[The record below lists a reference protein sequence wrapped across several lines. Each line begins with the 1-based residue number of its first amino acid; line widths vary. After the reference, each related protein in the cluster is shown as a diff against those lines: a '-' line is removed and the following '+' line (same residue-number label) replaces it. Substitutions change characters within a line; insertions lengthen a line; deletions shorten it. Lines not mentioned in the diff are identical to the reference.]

1 MIDRRCCRA
10 LPGALALL
18 VLLAAG
24 PAAAGRNVWTPV
36 GPDGTAVWALAVD
49 PAAPLTAYV
58 STARGTFKTADGT
71 HWLPILPVSTT
82 ALAVDPRTPSVVYV
96 ADRDDDDWGGA
107 VWRSADGGQTW
118 EAPVPLP
125 GIDSPRRLAV
135 DAEGTVYLI
144 DSYKAVAISRDGGTT
159 WTRAEVEHPLT
170 HAFAVDGSR
179 PGRLCAGA
187 YRGVQCSTDGGATW
201 TFLAFGSGDAD
212 EAADVTAIAF
222 HPDEG
227 GLIFAGTYDG
237 GLLRTRDGGQSWE
250 RIDAAL
256 PAGAMRSL
264 AVDVRT
270 GVVYVGTSQGVFES
284 ADRGDS
290 WTATALDAHTVSM
303 LAAEGTGPTLYA
315 AIGSSGLLRSDD
327 GGASFGRASSGLG
340 SDWGHLAVA
349 ATGTLHVGADG
360 VFTSSDGGTRWSLSA
375 SGLRDSRISAMAAH
389 PHDPQRLFVG
399 TLRGVFESRD
409 GGHTWQATGLQ
420 QEPAPYSFSTE
431 VRALA
436 IDPVHS
442 DRLYAGTWNAL
453 FISDDGGATWRRNET
468 FPLRGFSVSAIG
480 IDPRR
485 PQTVYVASDTD
496 WRCGLFRSPDGG
508 ATWRHICPDGASVEA
523 LAVDPH
529 TSGTLYAQLDFGS
542 RSRPARRDEWR
553 ENGLYK
559 STDSGR
565 TWTRLPLR
573 WTTVRA
579 VAVDPHAR
587 GHVYAA
593 TYRET
598 YRSEDG
604 GRTWEL
610 FTAGLPSWGGGHQ
623 FAFGAGPGRVY
634 LTTDSGVFGIERV
647 PLCRGDCDGDGV
659 VGVAEIVA
667 AVAESLDGSAACPG
681 ADADGSGQVD
691 IAELIAAVRAALQ
704 GCLPLRV
711 PAYASPIVGAAAE
724 TAPLALFPGDADGD
738 GHLDVLAADDAG
750 VTTWLGDGLGRFTA
764 GPRFVLDQVTDA
776 KAGDWDG
783 DGRPD
788 LLVVTHAEEDW
799 PNPLLHVLLNAG
811 DGQFTEHATYRLA
824 EPTAYSF
831 SFATADLDGDG
842 VPDLVASD
850 GNGSVDVRLGAGDGT
865 FAAAQRY
872 ATGCDEVEHSCPEG
886 AAVGDV
892 TGDGRIDVVLSSAV
906 LPGGGDGT
914 LGAARPGGHGWYRAD
929 LGDLDA
935 DGALDAALVAGPGV
949 LVRLGAG
956 DGTFAPVQ
964 VFATGGECRAST
976 IADLNNDG
984 APDVL
989 CGSAQ
994 FADEAPHADPRLHY
1008 ALNDGAAVFAPPAGL
1023 PAPFPP
1029 AAVTV
1034 ADVDADG
1041 LPDVIAASGCREWDP
1056 PACDRTATGLAVWLA
1071 R

>member
-1 MIDRRCCRA
+1 M
-10 LPGALALL
+10 
-18 VLLAAG
+18 LLAAG
-24 PAAAGRNVWTPV
+24 PATAGRNVWTPV
-36 GPDGTAVWALAVD
+36 GPDGTEVWALAVD

-58 STARGTFKTADGT
+58 STLRGTFKTSDGT

-96 ADRDDDDWGGA
+96 ADRDDDGWGGV

-170 HAFAVDGSR
+170 HALAVDGSR

-201 TFLAFGSGDAD
+201 TFLAFGGGDAD
-212 EAADVTAIAF
+212 EAADVNAIAF
-222 HPDEG
+222 HPDEAA
-227 GLIFAGTYDG
+227 LIFAGTYES

-250 RIDAAL
+250 RIDTGL

-264 AVDVRT
+264 AVDART
-270 GVVYVGTSQGVFES
+270 GVVFVGTSQGVFES
-284 ADRGDS
+284 ADHGYS

-315 AIGSSGLLRSDD
+315 AIGNSGLLRSDD

-340 SDWGHLAVA
+340 SGWGHVAVG
-349 ATGTLHVGADG
+349 ATGTLHFGADG
-360 VFTSSDGGTRWSLSA
+360 IFTSSDGGAQWSLSA
-375 SGLRDSRISAMAAH
+375 SGLRDSRITAMAAH
-389 PHDPQRLFVG
+389 PFDPQRLFVG
-399 TLRGVFESRD
+399 TLHGVFESRD
-409 GGHTWQATGLQ
+409 GGHSWQATGLQ
-420 QEPAPYSFSTE
+420 QAPPPYTFSTE

-436 IDPVHS
+436 IDPVHP

-508 ATWRHICPDGASVEA
+508 VTWRHICPANATVDA

-529 TSGTLYAQLDFGS
+529 TSGTLYAQLEFRN
-542 RSRPARRDEWR
+542 RSRPARRGEWR
-553 ENGLYK
+553 EDGLHK
-559 STDSGR
+559 STDGGR
-565 TWTRLPLR
+565 TWTRLPVPR
-573 WTTVRA
+573 TVRA
-579 VAVDPHAR
+579 VAVDPQAR
-587 GHVYAA
+587 DHVYAA

-604 GRTWEL
+604 GRTWQL

-623 FAFGAGPGRVY
+623 LAFGAGPGRSVY
-634 LTTDSGVFGIERV
+634 LATGSGVYGIERV

-659 VGVAEIVA
+659 VGIAELVA
-667 AVAESLDGSAACPG
+667 AVAEGLDGSAACRG
-681 ADADGSGQVD
+681 ADGDGSGQVD

-704 GCLPLRV
+704 GCMPLRV
-711 PAYASPIVGAAAE
+711 PAYASPMVSS
-724 TAPLALFPGDADGD
+724 TTMDLAPFALVPGDADGD
-738 GHLDVLAADDAG
+738 GHLDVLAVDDGG
-750 VTTWLGDGLGRFTA
+750 VTTWLGDGRGRFAA
-764 GPRFVLDQVTDA
+764 GPRFTLDQMVTDA
-776 KAGDWDG
+776 EAGDWDG

-788 LLVVTHAEEDW
+788 LLVVTRADEDW
-799 PNPLLHVLLNAG
+799 SNPLLRVLLNAG
-811 DGQFTEHATYRLA
+811 GGELSERATYRLV
-824 EPTAYSF
+824 EPTAYYF
-831 SFATADLDGDG
+831 SFATGDLDGDG
-842 VPDLVASD
+842 NADLVASD
-850 GNGSVDVRLGAGDGT
+850 GNGFVDVRLGAGDGT
-865 FAAAQRY
+865 FSSAQRY
-872 ATGCDEVEHSCPEG
+872 ATGCDEVEHYCPESV
-886 AAVGDV
+886 AVGDV
-892 TGDGRIDVVLSSAV
+892 TGDGFADVVLSSAV

-914 LGAARPGGHGWYRAD
+914 LSAARPGGYGSIGK
-929 LGDLDA
+929 LKDLDA
-935 DGALDAALVAGPGV
+935 DGVLDAVRVAEDG
-949 LVRLGAG
+949 LYIRLGAG
-956 DGTFAPVQ
+956 DGTFGL
-964 VFATGGECRAST
+964 FHEYEIGGECRASA
-976 IADLNNDG
+976 IADLNGDG
-984 APDVL
+984 APDAL
-989 CGSAQ
+989 CGTAR
-994 FADEAPHADPRLHY
+994 FDDDAPHAEPRLHY
-1008 ALNDGAAVFAPPAGL
+1008 ALNDGTAVFPPPGTL
-1023 PAPFPP
+1023 PSPLPP
-1029 AAVTV
+1029 TALTV

-1041 LPDVIAASGCREWDP
+1041 RPDIIAANGCRQWDP
-1056 PACDRTATGLAVWLA
+1056 LACDRTAAGLTIWLA